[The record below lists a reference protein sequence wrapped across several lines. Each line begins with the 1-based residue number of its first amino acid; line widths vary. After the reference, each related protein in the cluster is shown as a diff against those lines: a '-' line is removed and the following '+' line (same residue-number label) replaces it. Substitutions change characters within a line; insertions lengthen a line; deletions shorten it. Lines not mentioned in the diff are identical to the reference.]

1 MSASLK
7 MILFKGKTLADGTHP
22 IQLQFYVNGKPK
34 RKSVYKCHA
43 KDWDSKLC
51 RVKSKSK
58 NSAYINNYLSEVF
71 IEAERQLFKVNKG
84 EISAATFFNPKSK
97 LTLRQAFELELRRL
111 EGDLKTAP
119 YRKVESFINQLPQF
133 TDIDSIRVSDIDL
146 YWFEEMATKMKGI
159 GNKASTVQKK
169 IKTIRSIIVRFSD
182 KEVSQDIKDF
192 KVPAKR
198 AIKQKWTENE
208 LARFENLVLPE
219 DSMLKVVQDFF
230 MLQIYLR
237 GSRVGALLMAYSEQ
251 FKDGRYNAIT
261 EDGKNN
267 VGAKLIPKA
276 QEIVDRYYG
285 KYERLF
291 PIFQFTPNPK
301 LSDFMNKRNMI
312 KKKESCTS
320 IINNNL
326 KKLSGMADIE
336 KPASSHLARH
346 IYTKKAIG
354 KINNPMITMELLG
367 HKSLAVHQGY
377 LNDIRRD
384 DVLDQANQDI
394 FED

>member
-1 MSASLK
+1 MDASIKLT
-7 MILFKGKTLADGTHP
+7 LFKGKTLADGTHP

-34 RKSVYKCHA
+34 RKSIYKCHA
-43 KDWDSKLC
+43 KDWDPKLC
-51 RVKSKSK
+51 RVKPKTT
-58 NSAYINNYLSEVF
+58 NSAYINNYLSEKF
-71 IEAERQLFKVNKG
+71 IEAERQLFKVKKG
-84 EISAATFFNPKSK
+84 EISSSKFFESKSN
-97 LTLRQAFELELRRL
+97 LTLLQAFHLEMARL
-111 EGDLKTAP
+111 EKELKTAP
-119 YRKVESFINQLPQF
+119 YRKVESFINQMPQF
-133 TDIDSIRVSDIDL
+133 TDIANLRLVDIDL
-146 YWFEEMATKMKGI
+146 YWFEDMAAKMKAI

-169 IKTIRSIIVRFSD
+169 IKTIRSIVVRFSD
-182 KEVSQDIKDF
+182 KIVSKDIIDF

-198 AIKQKWTENE
+198 AVKQKWTEEE
-208 LARFENLVLPE
+208 LSRFESLDLPE
-219 DSMLKVVQDFF
+219 GSILKVVQDFF

-237 GSRVGALLMAYSEQ
+237 GSRVGALLMAYSHQ

-261 EDGKNN
+261 EDGKYN
-267 VGAKLIPKA
+267 VGAKLISRA

-291 PIFQFTPNPK
+291 PIFTFTPDPR
-301 LSDFMNKRNMI
+301 LSEFQNKRNMI

-320 IINNNL
+320 TINNNL
-326 KKLSGMADIE
+326 KILSEIAKIE
-336 KPASSHLARH
+336 KKASSHLARH

-354 KINNPMITMELLG
+354 KINNPMVTMELLG

-384 DVLDQANQDI
+384 DVLDQANEDI

>member
-7 MILFKGKTLADGTHP
+7 LILFKGKTLADGTHP

-43 KDWDSKLC
+43 KDWDPKLC

-58 NSAYINNYLSEVF
+58 NAAYINNYLSEVF

-84 EISAATFFNPKSK
+84 EISPATFFNPKSK
-97 LTLRQAFELELRRL
+97 LTLRQAFELELKRL

-146 YWFEEMATKMKGI
+146 YWFEEMAAKMKGI

-219 DSMLKVVQDFF
+219 DSLLKVVQDFF

-320 IINNNL
+320 LINNNL